1 MVLWLTSQWSPCLP
15 EGGRESCQGALLPAS
30 PLSPTV
36 VRPGPP
42 VVKEVS
48 RGGSRMLPHT
58 IRALH
63 ALFAVV
69 MFCQGKS
76 SILATTKTIFESIR
90 EDPNVDLLSAKDQI
104 ALYEEARDLEARN
117 RDEYIARAK
126 AATNPKVRALFE
138 LV

>member
-1 MVLWLTSQWSPCLP
+1 
-15 EGGRESCQGALLPAS
+15 
-30 PLSPTV
+30 
-36 VRPGPP
+36 
-42 VVKEVS
+42 
-48 RGGSRMLPHT
+48 MLPHT